1 MFGKLGF
8 KVGHSTNIV
17 ALTGCTVILCP
28 EGTVGSCYVSG
39 NAPGSRELELLSPDM
54 TVSEVHAVVLT
65 GGSAFGL
72 ASADGVVRYLE
83 SNGIGYQTP
92 WAKVPIV
99 PCAVVYDLNVGNPN
113 VRPTAEDGYKACLTA
128 SSDFETGLVG
138 AGTGTTVGKWA
149 GFDYRMNGGLGFS
162 IVQVDDLIVS
172 AIAVV
177 NSVGDVVDEDGK
189 IIAGARKDGK
199 FIGEEVKFRFATQRK
214 IQFGTNTTLA
224 CVMTNAK
231 LTKLEAYK
239 ISKRA
244 DDGISRAIRPAHT
257 SYDGDVV
264 FTLSTGKIE
273 TEFEIVAELSS
284 YVVAEAIRDAVRKS
298 NQEF

>member
-1 MFGKLGF
+1 MFEKLGF
-8 KVGHSTNIV
+8 KIGHSTNLE

-28 EGTVGSCYVSG
+28 PGTVGSCFVSG
-39 NAPGSRELELLSPDM
+39 NAPGSREIELLSPEM

-72 ASADGVVRYLE
+72 ASADGVMRYLE
-83 SNGIGYQTP
+83 EKGIGYQTP

-99 PCAVVYDLNVGNPN
+99 PSAVVYDLNVGNPN
-113 VRPTAEDGYKACLTA
+113 IRPTAEDGYKACLNA
-128 SSDFETGLVG
+128 SVNFETGLVG

-149 GFDYRMNGGLGFS
+149 GFEHRMNGGFGFS
-162 IVQVDDLIVS
+162 IVQSDDLIVS
-172 AIAVV
+172 AVAVV
-177 NSVGDVVDEDGK
+177 NSVGDVIDKNGN
-189 IIAGARKDGK
+189 IIAGARANGK
-199 FIGEEVKFRFATQRK
+199 FIGEEKKFRFALQRK
-214 IQFGTNTTLA
+214 IQFGTNTTLV

-231 LTKLEAYK
+231 LSKIEAYK

-244 DDGISRAIRPAHT
+244 DDGLSRAIHPSHT

-264 FTLSTGKIE
+264 FTLATGQVDV
-273 TEFEIVAELSS
+273 EFEIVAELST

-298 NQEF
+298 N

>member
-1 MFGKLGF
+1 
-8 KVGHSTNIV
+8 
-17 ALTGCTVILCP
+17 
-28 EGTVGSCYVSG
+28 
-39 NAPGSRELELLSPDM
+39 
-54 TVSEVHAVVLT
+54 
-65 GGSAFGL
+65 
-72 ASADGVVRYLE
+72 
-83 SNGIGYQTP
+83 
-92 WAKVPIV
+92 
-99 PCAVVYDLNVGNPN
+99 
-113 VRPTAEDGYKACLTA
+113 
-128 SSDFETGLVG
+128 
-138 AGTGTTVGKWA
+138 
-149 GFDYRMNGGLGFS
+149 
-162 IVQVDDLIVS
+162 
-172 AIAVV
+172 V

-199 FIGEEVKFRFATQRK
+199 FIGEEVRFRFATQRK
-214 IQFGTNTTLA
+214 IQFGTNTTLV

-273 TEFEIVAELSS
+273 TEFEIVAELSA
-284 YVVAEAIRDAVRKS
+284 YVVAGAIRDAVRKS